1 MANDAAF
8 ADRFVLVNERTALR
22 GVTLHA
28 GVIHAQ
34 KRDPATD
41 DRLLQAGAAAFN
53 CLSLVRIVTIRTT
66 HFAFHHR
73 MVMRKLKLCPER
85 GVTLKTGFGRFARID
100 DRVSSAAALYVQT
113 SRPVARLAT
122 HVLGVLAFCL
132 QTRMRRRPEIA
143 DLVFVAGSALFR
155 PDKLRSWNTGRRE
168 NGPIRLERAARKQN
182 DGERGCSPDRPQ
194 QFFAFTVEP
203 SS

>member
-34 KRDPATD
+34 KRDPTAD
-41 DRLLQAGAAAFN
+41 DRLLQTRPAALDRLA
-53 CLSLVRIVTIRTT
+53 LVRIVAIGTT

-85 GVTLKTGFGRFARID
+85 GVTLKTGVGRFAWID

-113 SRPVARLAT
+113 P
-122 HVLGVLAFCL
+122 
-132 QTRMRRRPEIA
+132 
-143 DLVFVAGSALFR
+143 
-155 PDKLRSWNTGRRE
+155 RSVT
-168 NGPIRLERAARKQN
+168 
-182 DGERGCSPDRPQ
+182 
-194 QFFAFTVEP
+194 
-203 SS
+203 